1 MMRGRIRKLFGSAP
15 APEPDAQRRRTLGA
29 IAATAA
35 ALPAHAATLG
45 AVDGYAD
52 FAQIA
57 FVLAGVATVP
67 AILLEACTAE
77 FEREFGGDA
86 LIDFVRA
93 CGKLDVQALAA
104 PLPDATIEKQARW
117 IVTFLYTGQ
126 VVRND
131 KPEAVWYP
139 WCLAWQV
146 TRFAKP
152 PGVCGGAFGWWTA
165 K

>member
-1 MMRGRIRKLFGSAP
+1 MMPARVRRLFLP
-15 APEPDAQRRRTLGA
+15 APSPDIDLHRRRALGA
-29 IAATAA
+29 MAATAA

-57 FVLAGVATVP
+57 FSLAGVATVP
-67 AILLEACTAE
+67 AILLEACAAE
-77 FEREFGGDA
+77 FERAFGGDA

-93 CGKLDVQALAA
+93 CGKLDAQALAA
-104 PLPDATIEKQARW
+104 PLPDATIEKQVRW
-117 IVTFLYTGQ
+117 IVTFLYTGE
-126 VVRND
+126 VVRNG

-139 WCLAWQV
+139 WCVAWQA

-152 PGVCGGAFGWWTA
+152 PGVCGGTFGWWTT